1 MSIHDPIPTVAVL
14 DPDGSHRII
23 NRSDLQEYHTLAD
36 APKQGDSEQPVKRA
50 YTRKAKD

>member
-23 NRSDLQEYHTLAD
+23 NQADLQQHHQLAD
-36 APKQGDSEQPVKRA
+36 APKQGEPEQPAKRA
-50 YTRKAKD
+50 YNRRAKD